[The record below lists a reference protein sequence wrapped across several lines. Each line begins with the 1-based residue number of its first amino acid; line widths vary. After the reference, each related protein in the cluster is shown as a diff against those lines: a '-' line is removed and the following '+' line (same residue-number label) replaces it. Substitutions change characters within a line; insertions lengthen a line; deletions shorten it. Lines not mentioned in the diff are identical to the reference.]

1 MCNRMCC
8 NCEVV
13 VISKKEYD
21 DYLAL
26 KRKNTPMQKKYSRN
40 YKRCP
45 VCNYVVDNAVPTQRY
60 CDRCGQRLK

>member
-1 MCNRMCC
+1 MCSN
-8 NCEVV
+8 NNEVV
-13 VISKKEYD
+13 IISKKEYD
-21 DYLAL
+21 NYLEL
-26 KRKNTPMQKKYSRN
+26 KRKNTPMQKKYSGH